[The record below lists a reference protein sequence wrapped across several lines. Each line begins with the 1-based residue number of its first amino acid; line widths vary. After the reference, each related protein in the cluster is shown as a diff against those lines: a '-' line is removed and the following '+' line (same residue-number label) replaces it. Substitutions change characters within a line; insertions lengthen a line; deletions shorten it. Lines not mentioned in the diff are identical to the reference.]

1 MHPFLLEIY
10 NKTIECFK
18 ADHRVLAAYMTGSAF
33 TPNEDELSDV
43 DPTFFIKTDHYS
55 QFHKELP
62 GIFRRLCDKVIFL
75 WPERFNCQTWINYAV
90 IFEHQGQVLQYD
102 ITIEPEPQE
111 KPRRC
116 LPGQL
121 IFDKT
126 GLLLKESGVEPAPA
140 PTHQEILHTVETY
153 WLWSYI
159 QVKYFKRK
167 DFVKLLYV
175 QQELF
180 NAHLKLMCYLND
192 PFQPLGWWCSAVK
205 SIKDPQCQQILLSYL
220 AQQELASFASKIER
234 QIAAFTGDTQRC
246 CSKYNM
252 PYPVHVNKIN
262 EYLQQNLLKLNV

>member
-1 MHPFLLEIY
+1 MHPLLLEIY

-62 GIFRRLCDKVIFL
+62 GIFRRLCDNVIFL

-90 IFEHQGQVLQYD
+90 IFEHQGQLLQYD

-111 KPRRC
+111 KPRYC

-126 GLLLKESGVEPAPA
+126 GVLLKESEIKRSPD
-140 PTHQEILHTVETY
+140 PTREEILHAVETY

-159 QVKYFKRK
+159 QVKYLKRK
-167 DFVKLLYV
+167 DFVKVLYV

-180 NAHLKLMCYLND
+180 NAHLKLVCFMNE
-192 PFQPLGWWCSAVK
+192 PFQPLGWWCSAIK
-205 SIKDPQCQQILLSYL
+205 SIKDPQCRDILMSYHIH
-220 AQQELASFASKIER
+220 QDVASMASKIKR
-234 QIAAFTGDTQRC
+234 QISALIDHTHCC
-246 CSKYNM
+246 CSKYGL
-252 PYPVHVNKIN
+252 PYPAHVNKIN
-262 EYLQQNLLKLNV
+262 EYLQQNLLQLNV